1 MGAVCERVDILI
13 EQTHEQRDIDAVYW
27 SYKLQNE
34 PGVLADFIRSGGLE
48 NRQWP
53 KGLSEEIANLLD
65 RAYPWTSR
73 KQVAVD
79 DTWIFYLYWCETEGE
94 TGVNP
99 KNVNKA
105 AIRKIE
111 NWFQNRGTPKPYE
124 TIRTRIREGYEF
136 WRDSITQEELD
147 RYQSI
152 RGGEN
157 N

>member
-1 MGAVCERVDILI
+1 M
-13 EQTHEQRDIDAVYW
+13 
-27 SYKLQNE
+27 
-34 PGVLADFIRSGGLE
+34 
-48 NRQWP
+48 
-53 KGLSEEIANLLD
+53 
-65 RAYPWTSR
+65 
-73 KQVAVD
+73 
-79 DTWIFYLYWCETEGE
+79 
-94 TGVNP
+94 
-99 KNVNKA
+99 NKA